1 MFFLLG
7 WKDLKRTKAINLL
20 VILLL
25 VVVFLTAI
33 SIVSA
38 VEEKFKKYA
47 ILSEYLNKNGIYLE
61 SLHLAKEL
69 SEDEQKEYTDGRTNI
84 LLENENDLRE
94 YLPDV
99 RAVLSVEEVWEPIV
113 VGKDVKLSGIW
124 CYSSEITKSLSPDM
138 ENGRWFQESDMNS
151 DMLKAV
157 VTYNE
162 GDLKVG
168 DVVTIGNGLTDA
180 EQQVEIIGVIK
191 DNESLYNTDIM
202 SSKYEDYRD
211 CYYTYNYEAEE
222 RGIVMIVAD
231 EQILNGEERGQFIYF
246 NSRIN
251 SAKNGFPRQM
261 GGPTILIYD
270 DGVSQEIINQDIDK
284 LNKYSVIYAARPLSK
299 INENSWDYILEE
311 MHNYLPVFACVF
323 LFVIIAAVSA
333 NAITV
338 KKQLKNYAIYYMC
351 GLPWKNC
358 ARISLSV
365 ACITSGIAFGMVV
378 FSILFLKL
386 TGTIADIALK
396 LGPVQLITCAVI
408 ILCYVLLAW
417 SIPLGIVRNTSAK
430 EIMTNNH

>member
-7 WKDLKRTKAINLL
+7 WKDFKRTKGINLL
-20 VILLL
+20 IIMLL

-47 ILSEYLNKNGIYLE
+47 ILSEYLNKNGVYLE
-61 SLHLAKEL
+61 SIHLAKEAVCVEGNNEL
-69 SEDEQKEYTDGRTNI
+69 LWDEKDVK
-84 LLENENDLRE
+84 E
-94 YLPDV
+94 YLPNVSD
-99 RAVLSVEEVWEPIV
+99 VLSVEVIWESFVIGV
-113 VGKDVKLSGIW
+113 DAEIAVW
-124 CYSSEITKSLSPDM
+124 CYSSAVVESLDPNM
-138 ENGRWFQESDMNS
+138 ESGRWFQESDMNS

-162 GDLKVG
+162 DDLKVG
-168 DVVTIGNGLTDA
+168 DIVTVGNGLNEVT
-180 EQQVEIIGVIK
+180 QQVEIIGVMK
-191 DNESLYNTDIM
+191 DKESLFYTDSM
-202 SSKYEDYRD
+202 GDRHQDYRD

-222 RGIVMIVAD
+222 HKILMIIAD
-231 EQILNGEERGQFIYF
+231 EQILNGEEREQFENF
-246 NSRIN
+246 NPRI
-251 SAKNGFPRQM
+251 SSTGFFKQM
-261 GGPTILIYD
+261 CGPTILTYD
-270 DGVSQEIINQDIDK
+270 DSVSQEIIYQDIEK
-284 LNKYSVIYAARPLSK
+284 LNKYSMINTKPLLSK
-299 INENSWDYILEE
+299 INENSWDYIFKET
-311 MHNYLPVFACVF
+311 HNYLPVFVCVF
-323 LFVIIAAVSA
+323 VFVIIAAVSA

-338 KKQLKNYAIYYMC
+338 KKQLKNYSIYYIC

-378 FSILFLKL
+378 FSICFLKL
-386 TGTIADIALK
+386 TGMIADIALK
-396 LGPVQLITCAVI
+396 FGPWQLITCMVI

>member
-7 WKDLKRTKAINLL
+7 WKDYKRTKAINLL

-25 VVVFLTAI
+25 VAVFLTAI

-47 ILSEYLNKNGIYLE
+47 ILSEYLNKNGVYLE

-84 LLENENDLRE
+84 LIENENALRE

-99 RAVLSVEEVWEPIV
+99 RDVLSVEEVWEPVV
-113 VGKDVKLSGIW
+113 VGKNVKLAGVW

-138 ENGRWFQESDMNS
+138 ESGRWFRESDMNS

-162 GDLKVG
+162 GDLKAG
-168 DVVTIGNGLTDA
+168 DVVTVGNGLTDA
-180 EQQVEIIGVIK
+180 KQQVEIIGVIK

-202 SSKYEDYRD
+202 SSKYQDYRD

-222 RGIVMIVAD
+222 QGIVMIIAD

-246 NSRIN
+246 NSKIN
-251 SAKNGFPRQM
+251 STKNVFPRQM

-270 DGVSQEIINQDIDK
+270 DGVPQETINQDIDK

-311 MHNYLPVFACVF
+311 LHNYLPVFACVF

-396 LGPVQLITCAVI
+396 LGPVQLITCAAI
-408 ILCYVLLAW
+408 IFCYVLLAW

>member
-7 WKDLKRTKAINLL
+7 WKDFKRTKEINLL

-47 ILSEYLNKNGIYLE
+47 MLSNYLNKNGVYLE
-61 SLHLAKEL
+61 SLCLAKEL
-69 SEDEQKEYTDGRTNI
+69 TEDEQKRYTDGRTNI
-84 LLENENDLRE
+84 LIENENVLRE
-94 YLPDV
+94 YLSDV
-99 RAVLSVEEVWEPIV
+99 RAVLSVAEVWDPIV
-113 VGKDVKLSGIW
+113 IGKDVKLAGMW
-124 CYSSEITKSLSPDM
+124 CYSSVVTEALNLDM
-138 ENGRWFQESDMNS
+138 ESGRWFQESDMNS

-162 GDLKVG
+162 SDLKAG
-168 DVVTIGNGLTDA
+168 DIITVGNGLTDA
-180 EQQVEIIGVIK
+180 TQQVEIIGVIK

-202 SSKYEDYRD
+202 SGKYQDYRD

-222 RGIVMIVAD
+222 HGIVMIIAD
-231 EQILNGEERGQFIYF
+231 RQILNGEERGQFAYF
-246 NSRIN
+246 NPSIN
-251 SAKNGFPRQM
+251 NTHTGFTKQM
-261 GGPTILIYD
+261 GGPTILMYD
-270 DGVSQEIINQDIDK
+270 DGVSQETINQDIDK
-284 LNKYSVIYAARPLSK
+284 LNKYSVIHAARPLSK

-311 MHNYLPVFACVF
+311 LHNYLPVFVCVF
-323 LFVIIAAVSA
+323 LFVIVAAVSS

-358 ARISLSV
+358 ARISLGV
-365 ACITSGIAFGMVV
+365 ACIISGIAFGMVV
-378 FSILFLKL
+378 FSIFFLKL

-396 LGPVQLITCAVI
+396 LGPVQLITCMAI